1 MDKDPVRKFLGEFG
15 NDTVPDPFENNE
27 KDPFAEE
34 AKQEETPE
42 IESEQKEEKRLP
54 FSKDPKVQKY
64 VQREVRRAIEGA
76 KPTETQREI
85 PKDDDTTS
93 VVDAFTAII
102 GNDTPEKVAA
112 LKSLE
117 RALGSVDSRAS
128 QKAVEKLEEIR
139 SKEREADREAEEE
152 LENAFDEIE
161 ESYGVDLTSGT
172 AISKKTRSEFV
183 TYVERI
189 APKDRYGDIREY
201 PDMNAAWETFSE
213 LRKGNQ
219 TPSRAKELASRGM
232 ARSSDAQVTAPQKR
246 VTFEDAENFIDTL

>member
-1 MDKDPVRKFLGEFG
+1 MNEDPVKKFLGEFG
-15 NDTVPDPFENNE
+15 SDTIPDPFENSE
-27 KDPFAEE
+27 KDPFAETV
-34 AKQEETPE
+34 QDEETPTGQD
-42 IESEQKEEKRLP
+42 EQREEKRLP

-64 VQREVRRAIEGA
+64 VQKEIRRAMEGIKQPEA
-76 KPTETQREI
+76 RQEKPG
-85 PKDDDTTS
+85 DDDTAS
-93 VVDAFTAII
+93 VVEAFTAII
-102 GNDTPEKVAA
+102 GNDTPDKQKA
-112 LKSLE
+112 LASLE
-117 RALGSVDSRAS
+117 RALGNVDQRAS
-128 QKAVEKLEEIR
+128 QKAVEHLREIR
-139 SKEREADREAEEE
+139 QQELQDDRDAEEE

-213 LRKGNQ
+213 LRKGTQ

-232 ARSSDAQVTAPQKR
+232 ARSADAQVAAPQKR
-246 VTFEDAENFIDTL
+246 VTFEDADNFIDTL